1 MGNLLAVWTEINFSS
16 WGKIKEEKEEVATV
30 FKVEV
35 KYLHKKMHSLYSDIV
50 RSANVCVKTE
60 FN

>member
-1 MGNLLAVWTEINFSS
+1 MGTLLAAWTEINFSS
-16 WGKIKEEKEEVATV
+16 WGKIKEEKEEVATI

-35 KYLHKKMHSLYSDIV
+35 KYLRKKMRSLYSGIV
-50 RSANVCVKTE
+50 WSANVCVKTK